1 MSRFFA
7 AAIFLLLVNGCSA
20 PKEILKVNK
29 TESEASNAIFEDSSK
44 SAMEQFI
51 NGSIAETKGDLST
64 AISYYLQALKLDSKP
79 GIYYALAKD
88 YLNLNKLP
96 QALEYSKKAVAL
108 DSTKIDYFELLSDIY
123 TNARQND
130 SAAVVLSKIISM
142 DSSNVEAYYKLAR
155 IYETNRPAKAISIYQ
170 TITNIIGPDWNV
182 LMHVSELQA
191 GQENFK
197 DAAAS
202 VKQILTLDP
211 GNAALK
217 KLLAEYYQ
225 RAKMYDEAVKV
236 IDDVLVSNP
245 DDLDAHDR
253 KAQIYLS
260 ENKWD
265 TASEEYSYILK
276 QHNVPLDLKIRIGAT
291 YFERSLKDSSLLPV
305 TKDFFKTIDKD
316 TANWQVKMYLGAI
329 ALNEKNDPDAIENF
343 KAATQL
349 ASWNV
354 EAWVRLG
361 GLYFD
366 NKKYDEA
373 EKVLHEAVI
382 YFPEDFRV
390 NLILGLSF
398 AQLNKNAEAKV
409 NLKKAVELNPKDVTA
424 ISAYGYTLSQLKE
437 NDEAV
442 VYIKRALSFTP
453 EDANLLGTLGLIYDG
468 QKKWNECDSVYE
480 KALSIDS
487 SSALLNNNFAYSLS
501 ERGIKLDRA
510 LRMAKI
516 AIKAEPDNS
525 AYLDTI
531 GWIYF
536 KAGDFNSAIEYIQ
549 KALKVGGEKP
559 DILEHLG
566 DIQYKMGE
574 RDKAKSSW
582 QKALDL
588 DKNNIELKQ
597 KIEKGEN

>member
-7 AAIFLLLVNGCSA
+7 AVILLLAVNGCSA
-20 PKEILKVNK
+20 QKEILKVNK
-29 TESEASNAIFEDSSK
+29 AGTEAPYAVFEDSSK

-51 NGSIAETKGDLST
+51 NGSVAETKGDLSS
-64 AISYYLQALKLDSKP
+64 AISFYLLALKLDPKS
-79 GIYYALAKD
+79 GIYYAIAKD

-108 DSTKIDYFELLSDIY
+108 DSTQIDYLELLSDIY
-123 TNARQND
+123 SNTRQND
-130 SAAVVLSKIISM
+130 SAAAVLSKIISM
-142 DSSNVEAYYKLAR
+142 DSSNVEAYYRLAR
-155 IYETNRPAKAISIYQ
+155 IYEINRPAMAISIYQ

-197 DAAAS
+197 GAAAS

-211 GNAALK
+211 GNSALK

-225 RAKMYDEAVKV
+225 RAKMYDEAINV
-236 IDDVLVSNP
+236 IDDVLSSNP

-265 TASEEYSYILK
+265 TASGEYSYILK
-276 QHNVPLDLKIRIGAT
+276 QPNVPLDLKIRIGAT
-291 YFERSLKDSSLLPV
+291 YFEQSFKDTALIPI
-305 TKDFFKTIDKD
+305 TKKFFKTIDKD

-329 ALNEKNDPDAIENF
+329 ALNEKNDQDAIENF

-373 EKVLHEAVI
+373 IKVLHEAII

-390 NLILGLSF
+390 NLILGLSL

-409 NLKKAVELNPKDVTA
+409 NLKKAAELNPKDITA
-424 ISAYGYTLSQLKE
+424 LSAYGYNLSQLKE

-442 VYIKRALSFTP
+442 VFIKKALSITP
-453 EDANLLGTLGLIYDG
+453 EDVNLLGTLGLIYDG

-480 KALSIDS
+480 KALSLDS
-487 SSALLNNNFAYSLS
+487 SNALLNNNFAYSLS

-510 LRMAKI
+510 LKMAKI
-516 AIKAEPDNS
+516 AITAEPNNS

-536 KAGDFNSAIEYIQ
+536 KAGDFNSAIGYIQ
-549 KALKVGGEKP
+549 KAIKVGGEKP

-574 RDKAKSSW
+574 RDKAKLNW

-597 KIEKGEN
+597 KIEKGEI